1 MSILFHYCGWNVTWT
16 CFRNTYP
23 TGSPVWFCS
32 FPLWLMAI
40 GTSSSTDVWHHNGS
54 AGNTRPLIN
63 MRHGPGDRALWEKRR
78 RGERCRLVGSCVS
91 VCECMWCFWLP
102 SVSWISYKGLL
113 WFLFSS
119 FCLCVTS
126 HKLVSWSDHIK
137 NMFILFVR
145 NQVLVSQHEGH
156 LDEISYL
163 KRTSQVNLGI
173 QYL

>member
-1 MSILFHYCGWNVTWT
+1 MAIKHILCFCVLTFYMKKVLIFHKNYLIHYCGWNVPWT
-16 CFRNTYP
+16 CFHNTYP
-23 TGSPVWFCS
+23 TGSPVWFCN

-54 AGNTRPLIN
+54 AGNTRPPIN

-102 SVSWISYKGLL
+102 SVGWISYKGLL

-119 FCLCVTS
+119 FCLSVVTHS
-126 HKLVSWSDHIK
+126 THFSLMVWPH
-137 NMFILFVR
+137 
-145 NQVLVSQHEGH
+145 
-156 LDEISYL
+156 
-163 KRTSQVNLGI
+163 
-173 QYL
+173 